1 MSLSP
6 IWDWKKTSE
15 DVKMRNLLT
24 LVQQGP
30 TGILCC
36 RIVAACLSTWDWEM
50 KMYLP
55 CILPFVPL
63 GSSCN
68 VFQVPFCKLEM
79 LECINNT
86 KIDTSICLPPC
97 AGLIITSFAKSEQS
111 DDLESKEC
119 LQNVMNEYYN
129 STSHCSML
137 ILGYLAFSKAIS

>member
-1 MSLSP
+1 MPFNMRLRN
-6 IWDWKKTSE
+6 E
-15 DVKMRNLLT
+15 DVF
-24 LVQQGP
+24 
-30 TGILCC
+30 
-36 RIVAACLSTWDWEM
+36 A
-50 KMYLP
+50 
-55 CILPFVPL
+55 ILPFVSF

-119 LQNVMNEYYN
+119 LQNVMNKY
-129 STSHCSML
+129 
-137 ILGYLAFSKAIS
+137 